1 MSPAE
6 EPQRVTEA
14 PAPLLDLDPDPV
26 QPEAPASQALEPSWQ
41 KPAEKSYENHRDVL
55 SELMA
60 EETAGAEKETSR
72 LSDSSIEDLLKMFED
87 DAPNEETKNE
97 GTGEE

>member
-26 QPEAPASQALEPSWQ
+26 QPASPAPQAPEPSKQ
-41 KPAEKSYENHRDVL
+41 KQAEESYENNRDVL

-60 EETAGAEKETSR
+60 EETAGAEKESPR
-72 LSDSSIEDLLKMFED
+72 LSDSSIEDLLRMFED
-87 DAPNEETKNE
+87 DSQNEGTKNE